1 MKNFLI
7 SATVNIVVITVAY
20 FLFKSLIRGPLR
32 HRLYEI
38 IFSSMSRYVIYIF
51 IATAAIT
58 GVTAYILYRTR
69 YLPYINVISPIILS
83 FLIGF
88 LMSTVPTRGTGD
100 EKRDC

>member
-1 MKNFLI
+1 MKNFII
-7 SATVNIVVITVAY
+7 STAVNIVVITAAY
-20 FLFKSLIRGPLR
+20 FLFRALIRGPFR
-32 HRLYEI
+32 HKLYET

-58 GVTAYILYRTR
+58 GITAYILYRTR

-100 EKRDC
+100 ERTDS